1 MKLRQRGIS
10 MDEELLDEIFAD
22 LAVDLVDLS
31 DDEIK
36 DRILKY
42 GLDPA
47 DMQDI
52 YNTVK
57 DVQEAEALAGENP
70 DPLSLE
76 NVDALADANTKAAR
90 RIAEGKPEPQ
100 LYQLPADG
108 PAHSKT
114 RLATAED
121 MAKGM
126 ANEDQTKVKI
136 TEEDV
141 DSDDDTDKVTI
152 EKEEPEDDMELTDEE
167 RSIIESMGTDEG
179 TDEGTEEPDNSSE
192 TEDKP
197 REEPKIKN
205 KTNQFARFLGE
216 NRLGGM

>member
-1 MKLRQRGIS
+1 MKPLQRGIS

-47 DMQDI
+47 DMKEVYD
-52 YNTVK
+52 TVK
-57 DVQEAEALAGENP
+57 AVQEAEALGDENI
-70 DPLSLE
+70 DPLNID
-76 NVDALADANTKAAR
+76 NVDALADANTK
-90 RIAEGKPEPQ
+90 E
-100 LYQLPADG
+100 
-108 PAHSKT
+108 
-114 RLATAED
+114 
-121 MAKGM
+121 AKRM

-136 TEEDV
+136 TEEDK
-141 DSDDDTDKVTI
+141 DSDGDADKVTV
-152 EKEEPEDDMELTDEE
+152 EKEDPEDDTELTDEE
-167 RSIIESMGTDEG
+167 RAVIESMVSDK
-179 TDEGTEEPDNSSE
+179 GTEEPDNSSE

-197 REEPKIKN
+197 HEEPKFKN

>member
-1 MKLRQRGIS
+1 MKPLQRGIS

-22 LAVDLVDLS
+22 LAADLVDLS

-42 GLDPA
+42 GLSPA
-47 DMQDI
+47 DMQDV

-57 DVQEAEALAGENP
+57 AVQEAEALGDENS

-76 NVDALADANTKAAR
+76 NVDALADANTKAAKR
-90 RIAEGKPEPQ
+90 
-100 LYQLPADG
+100 
-108 PAHSKT
+108 
-114 RLATAED
+114 
-121 MAKGM
+121 M
-126 ANEDQTKVKI
+126 ANEDQTKVKV
-136 TEEDV
+136 TEEDK
-141 DSDDDTDKVTI
+141 DSDGDADKVTV
-152 EKEEPEDDMELTDEE
+152 EKEDPEDDTELTDEE
-167 RSIIESMGTDEG
+167 RAIIESMG

-197 REEPKIKN
+197 HEEPKFKN

>member
-1 MKLRQRGIS
+1 

-47 DMQDI
+47 DMKEVYD
-52 YNTVK
+52 TVK
-57 DVQEAEALAGENP
+57 AVQEAEALGDENI
-70 DPLSLE
+70 DPLNID
-76 NVDALADANTKAAR
+76 NVDKLADANTKV
-90 RIAEGKPEPQ
+90 
-100 LYQLPADG
+100 
-108 PAHSKT
+108 
-114 RLATAED
+114 
-121 MAKGM
+121 AKSM

-136 TEEDV
+136 TEEDK
-141 DSDDDTDKVTI
+141 DSDGDPDKTTI
-152 EKEEPEDDMELTDEE
+152 EKEDPEDDMELTDEE
-167 RSIIESMGTDEG
+167 RAVIESMGSDK
-179 TDEGTEEPDNSSE
+179 GTEEPDNSSE
-192 TEDKP
+192 VEDKP
-197 REEPKIKN
+197 HEEPKFKN

>member
-1 MKLRQRGIS
+1 MKPLQRGIS

-47 DMQDI
+47 DMKEVYD
-52 YNTVK
+52 TVK
-57 DVQEAEALAGENP
+57 AVQEAEALGDENI
-70 DPLSLE
+70 DPLNID
-76 NVDALADANTKAAR
+76 NVDKLADANTKV
-90 RIAEGKPEPQ
+90 
-100 LYQLPADG
+100 
-108 PAHSKT
+108 
-114 RLATAED
+114 
-121 MAKGM
+121 AKSM

-136 TEEDV
+136 TEEDK
-141 DSDDDTDKVTI
+141 DSDGDPDKTTI
-152 EKEEPEDDMELTDEE
+152 EKEDPEDDMELTDEE
-167 RSIIESMGTDEG
+167 RAVIESMGSDK
-179 TDEGTEEPDNSSE
+179 GTEEPDNSSE
-192 TEDKP
+192 VEDKP
-197 REEPKIKN
+197 HEEPKFKN

>member
-1 MKLRQRGIS
+1 MKPLQRGIS

-47 DMQDI
+47 DMKEVYD
-52 YNTVK
+52 TVK
-57 DVQEAEALAGENP
+57 AVQEAEALGDENI
-70 DPLSLE
+70 DPLNID
-76 NVDALADANTKAAR
+76 NVDKLADANTKV
-90 RIAEGKPEPQ
+90 
-100 LYQLPADG
+100 
-108 PAHSKT
+108 
-114 RLATAED
+114 
-121 MAKGM
+121 AKSM
-126 ANEDQTKVKI
+126 ANEDQTKVKV
-136 TEEDV
+136 TEEDK
-141 DSDDDTDKVTI
+141 DSDGDTDKVTV
-152 EKEEPEDDMELTDEE
+152 EKEDPEDDTELTDDE
-167 RSIIESMGTDEG
+167 RAIINYNMGSHEDI
-179 TDEGTEEPDNSSE
+179 EEPDNSSE

-197 REEPKIKN
+197 HEEPKFKN

>member
-1 MKLRQRGIS
+1 

-47 DMQDI
+47 DMKEVYD
-52 YNTVK
+52 TVK
-57 DVQEAEALAGENP
+57 AVQEAEALGDENI
-70 DPLSLE
+70 DPLNID
-76 NVDALADANTKAAR
+76 NVDKLADANIDPLNIDNVDKLADANTKV
-90 RIAEGKPEPQ
+90 
-100 LYQLPADG
+100 
-108 PAHSKT
+108 
-114 RLATAED
+114 
-121 MAKGM
+121 AKSM

-136 TEEDV
+136 TEEDK
-141 DSDDDTDKVTI
+141 DSDGDPDKTTI
-152 EKEEPEDDMELTDEE
+152 EKEDPEDDMELTDEE
-167 RSIIESMGTDEG
+167 RAVIESMRSDK
-179 TDEGTEEPDNSSE
+179 GTEEPDNSSE
-192 TEDKP
+192 AEDKP
-197 REEPKIKN
+197 HEEQKLKN

>member
-1 MKLRQRGIS
+1 

-47 DMQDI
+47 DMQEV

-57 DVQEAEALAGENP
+57 AVQEAEALGDENQ
-70 DPLSLE
+70 DPL
-76 NVDALADANTKAAR
+76 NIDTVDKLADANTKAAKR
-90 RIAEGKPEPQ
+90 
-100 LYQLPADG
+100 
-108 PAHSKT
+108 
-114 RLATAED
+114 
-121 MAKGM
+121 M
-126 ANEDQTKVKI
+126 ANEDRTKVKV
-136 TEEDV
+136 TEEDK
-141 DSDDDTDKVTI
+141 DSDGDTDKTTI
-152 EKEEPEDDMELTDEE
+152 EKEDPENDIDQLTDEE
-167 RSIIESMGTDEG
+167 RAIIDSMGSDK
-179 TDEGTEEPDNSSE
+179 GTEEPDNSSE

-197 REEPKIKN
+197 HEEPKFKN